1 MSTLAERLQE
11 SIKEAEISQAE
22 IARACGIKPPSVA
35 DWFSGKTKN
44 LKGKN
49 LVIVA
54 QLLNVSESWL
64 ADGVGPKER
73 KAGRWPFSPP
83 FSAYEALDADKKQAL
98 DNMVTAFLAG
108 AAPSKSPGEEKA
120 AA

>member
-11 SIKEAEISQAE
+11 SIGDAKVTQAD
-22 IARACGIKPPSVA
+22 IARACHIKPPSVA

-64 ADGVGPKER
+64 ADGVGPKQR
-73 KAGRWPFSPP
+73 TAGRWPFSTP
-83 FSAYEALDADKKQAL
+83 FSDYEGLDAEKKQAL
-98 DNMVTAFLAG
+98 DNLVAAFLAG
-108 AAPSKSPGEEKA
+108 AAPSKRA
-120 AA
+120 A